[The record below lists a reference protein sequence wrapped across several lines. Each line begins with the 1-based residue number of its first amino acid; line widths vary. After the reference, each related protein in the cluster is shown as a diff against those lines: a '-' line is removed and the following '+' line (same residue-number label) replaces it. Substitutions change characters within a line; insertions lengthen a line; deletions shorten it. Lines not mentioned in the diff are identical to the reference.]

1 MSAHFRPEMQWPH
14 KHILIKFEE
23 HLCLMQEVVEAR
35 SCWTRVVSECTH
47 LANKAV
53 QLLLQGSPCSSIR
66 PVLLRF
72 LKAFPVCLKAYLRRP
87 GSRALDEQIQGCAF
101 GIRV

>member
-1 MSAHFRPEMQWPH
+1 
-14 KHILIKFEE
+14 
-23 HLCLMQEVVEAR
+23 
-35 SCWTRVVSECTH
+35 VSECTH

-53 QLLLQGSPCSSIR
+53 ELLRQGSPCSSIA

-87 GSRALDEQIQGCAF
+87 GSRALNEQIQGCADT
-101 GIRV
+101 RVCRYKGVQIQGCVQVARVCELHMC

>member
-1 MSAHFRPEMQWPH
+1 
-14 KHILIKFEE
+14 
-23 HLCLMQEVVEAR
+23 
-35 SCWTRVVSECTH
+35 VSECTH

-53 QLLLQGSPCSSIR
+53 ELLPPSSPCSSMR

-87 GSRALDEQIQGCAF
+87 GSRALNEQLQGCAV
-101 GIRV
+101 GRGCRLQMMVPLHQGGGWSQTAWCIRGVARSQYSV